1 MRLNDTLKALGRRWY
16 LVILGVAVTAGACF
30 FIYEQIPV
38 KYEAQGSLVLMPPS
52 ATVGDEGN
60 PYLFL
65 GGMGQAL
72 DVLTR
77 HVNAA
82 EVAEPVLE
90 DHPDT
95 SYTVEPDRATSGP
108 IIQVSAVGLTP
119 DATMSVL
126 HAALQTVP
134 VSLDAMQDE
143 VSIEDRL
150 RIGLMTV
157 VIDTEATK
165 DDKQRL
171 QLLIFAAAGGLV
183 GTVLV
188 TGMIDGLVVA
198 ARKRKIDRAAALLD
212 DDALDDDDLIGL
224 TGAPVRKSS
233 SSGASSDRPRRERVP
248 ADRSTSV
255 ETGRDTNPR
264 PKRKGSTDKNPLQ
277 GVGAPR

>member
-1 MRLNDTLKALGRRWY
+1 MRLKDTLKGLLRRWY
-16 LVILGVAVTAGACF
+16 VVLLGASLTAGACF
-30 FIYEQIPV
+30 FVYDQIPV
-38 KYEAQGSLVLMPPS
+38 KYEAQGSLVLMPPE

-90 DHPDT
+90 EHPDT
-95 SYTVEPDRATSGP
+95 SYTVEPDRASSGP

-119 DATMSVL
+119 DATMAVL

-134 VSLDAMQDE
+134 ISLDAMQDE
-143 VSIEDRL
+143 LTIEDRL

-157 VIDTEATK
+157 VVDNEPTK

-183 GTVLV
+183 GTVLL
-188 TGMIDGLVVA
+188 TGMIDGLILS
-198 ARKRKIDRAAALLD
+198 ARKRKRERDAALLD
-212 DDALDDDDLIGL
+212 DEEDDFVLAEDA
-224 TGAPVRKSS
+224 
-233 SSGASSDRPRRERVP
+233 
-248 ADRSTSV
+248 
-255 ETGRDTNPR
+255 PR
-264 PKRKGSTDKNPLQ
+264 PEKRTRISPPLREPVAEDDPVGKNRVGNDQPAPSRTKRSAKRPLQ